1 MQPIEAI
8 YENGVFRP
16 LVAVALPEHERVQIS
31 IVPAAPQLAVG
42 DRDEIITA
50 QRQALDRLDAE
61 MANLPVENPDDGFSA
76 RDHDLVLYGWKK

>member
-16 LVAVALPEHERVQIS
+16 LAAVDLQEHERVQIN
-31 IVPAAPQLAVG
+31 IVPAAPEHAV
-42 DRDEIITA
+42 RDLHDAIA
-50 QRQALDRLDAE
+50 DQRRALDRLAAE
-61 MANLPVENPDDGFSA
+61 MANLPVKNPDDGFSA